1 MRLNLRVTYLDGSA
15 VDVTASAADLV
26 AFEQEWDKSV
36 VKFGEEIRM
45 TDLCWLSWHSLK
57 RRKETDLEFEAWL
70 DTIDSV
76 RSGATPEIT
85 PLETS
90 QPIG

>member
-15 VDVTASAADLV
+15 ADVVASAADLV
-26 AFEQEWDKSV
+26 AFEQRWDKSV

-57 RRKETDLEFEAWL
+57 RRKETDLDFEPWL
-70 DTIDSV
+70 DTIEMV
-76 RSGATPEIT
+76 RSGSAPEIA
-85 PLETS
+85 PLETT
-90 QPIG
+90 QPTG